1 MQRQPATSNQNF
13 WSVRAFSRIRIL
25 STRQRLRDIR
35 WIMLSGSIV
44 FGAAARE
51 AWSEASPARRLH
63 KPLTKTSQHAFTGI
77 GRASERDDQQAG
89 LIGL

>member
-1 MQRQPATSNQNF
+1 
-13 WSVRAFSRIRIL
+13 
-25 STRQRLRDIR
+25 
-35 WIMLSGSIV
+35 MLSGRIV

-63 KPLTKTSQHAFTGI
+63 KPLTKTGQHAFTGI